1 MSDQI
6 KPIYERL
13 DDVAAIQQEL
23 RALGLSAD
31 RMFVVTPDHPSEFT
45 LRKLQGGIIPGVR
58 SLGDSLNK
66 IEEAMSKGA
75 TGIDFSAATKV

>member
-31 RMFVVTPDHPSEFT
+31 RMFVVTPDHPSDFT
-45 LRKLQGGIIPGVR
+45 LRALHGGIIPGVR

-66 IEEAMSKGA
+66 IEQALSKGA